1 MGAAALLR
9 LALFAAGAAAWN
21 VCDVADHGAVGDGH
35 TDDSRALRSAL
46 AACDEVV
53 IPRHRSCVC

>member
-21 VCDVADHGAVGDGH
+21 VCDVADHGAVGDGQ

-53 IPRHRSCVC
+53 IPRHRS